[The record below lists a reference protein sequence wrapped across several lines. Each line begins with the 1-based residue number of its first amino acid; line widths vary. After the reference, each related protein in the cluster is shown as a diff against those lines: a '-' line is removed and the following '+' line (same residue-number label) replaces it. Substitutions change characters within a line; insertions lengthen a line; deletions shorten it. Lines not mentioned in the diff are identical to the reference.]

1 MAPNKQTSGFAKQ
14 IIVNY
19 IVRDD
24 RVEENIRLVQEVLR
38 QLNEQQPEGVRYAA
52 YKMGDNVFVH
62 VALFRDEAA
71 DKAFTNLPAFQAFR
85 RNMSDRLEEKP
96 IVNEVVEIGRY
107 TCKG

>member
-1 MAPNKQTSGFAKQ
+1 MVPNRPAGGFAKQ

-19 IVRDD
+19 IVKEG
-24 RVEENIRLVQEVLR
+24 RVEENIRLVREVLR
-38 QLNEQQPEGVRYAA
+38 QLNEQRPEGVRYAA

-71 DKAFTNLPAFQAFR
+71 DKAFTSLPAFQAFR

-96 IVNEVVEIGRY
+96 IVNEVIEIGRY
-107 TCKG
+107 TCPG